1 VGFYFLQRIAQS
13 LLLLVGVLVL
23 VFFLIRLTGDPVAL
37 MVPREASMEQVQAFR
52 VAMGFDRPLLVQ
64 FADFAVRAM
73 RLDFGQSLALNRP
86 AASIILERL
95 PATLQLSVASLLL
108 AMALAIPLGVIG
120 GSNPGSPA
128 DSFGRVFGLI
138 GQVMPS
144 FWLAL
149 ILILVFAVNL
159 RWLPSFGRDTALSM
173 VLPAAALG
181 IGAMSQL
188 YRLTRAKVLEIRSD
202 DYIRTARSK
211 GLSSGMI
218 ASRHIL
224 PNAAISLISIIG
236 IQFTYLLGG
245 SIYIET
251 IFAWPGLGSLLD
263 EAIRARDF
271 PLVQGITV
279 FVASFAIIL
288 HLITDLAY
296 GIMDPRIRQGG

>member
-1 VGFYFLQRIAQS
+1 VTYYFIQRIAQS
-13 LLLLVGVLVL
+13 ALLLAGVLVL

-37 MVPREASMEQVQAFR
+37 MVPREASMEQVEAFR

-64 FADFAVRAM
+64 FTDFALGAL
-73 RLDFGQSLALNRP
+73 RLDFGRSISLNRP
-86 AASIILERL
+86 AVSIILERL

-120 GSNPGSPA
+120 GSNPGSKA

-159 RWLPSFGRDTALSM
+159 RWLPSFGRDTALSL

-211 GLSSGMI
+211 GLSAGMI

-224 PNAAISLISIIG
+224 PNAAISLISVIS

-263 EAIRARDF
+263 ESIRARDF

-296 GIMDPRIRQGG
+296 GIMDPRIRHGG